1 MRPLL
6 AAVLL
11 VGQSVPIAA
20 AVDKAT
26 PPPSTVAPE
35 DDLRLA
41 KLAHAQ
47 PQTIGILKYYPNNG
61 GGYTFVEHE
70 HIAFYSLPYMPS
82 TYWVRVDVFR
92 MGKVRHT
99 TTVLGTIG
107 TSTMPRGG
115 QTFYRSEMKKIV
127 PGMDDL
133 RRDDTPL
140 AKWTR
145 DTPDGQFHLSII
157 AEDSETRVK
166 LKSII
171 PALEH
176 AEHRR

>member
-6 AAVLL
+6 AVVLL
-11 VGQSVPIAA
+11 VGLSVPIAE
-20 AVDKAT
+20 AVDKPT
-26 PPPSTVAPE
+26 SPPSRVAPE

-41 KLAHAQ
+41 KLANTQ

-82 TYWVRVDVFR
+82 TYWVRVDVFQE
-92 MGKVRHT
+92 GQIRHT

-115 QTFYRSEMKKIV
+115 QTVYRSEMKKLV
-127 PGMDDL
+127 PGVDD
-133 RRDDTPL
+133 RRREDTPI

-145 DTPDGQFHLSII
+145 DTPDGQCRFSII